1 MVKTVYIEGERNGS
15 SYHQMWQRWG
25 YVPIGNPTIADVIQF
40 TGGEDVNP
48 ALYDEVAHPT
58 TYFSRDRDEICL
70 ELFDIGKTNGIP
82 MAGICRGGQFLN
94 VANGGKMFQD
104 CDGHA
109 IYGTHKATIRESG
122 LVVDVTSTHH
132 QIMRPNMD
140 KGIVLLEAEKLGTYK
155 WHMHHSVVGGVGAW
169 FAETQPDADDIES
182 VYYDDTNSLCYQP
195 HPEYCDEESTCV
207 QTYKLFIREYLGLD
221 V

>member
-1 MVKTVYIEGERNGS
+1 MAKTVYIEGERNGS
-15 SYHQMWQRWG
+15 SYHQMWERWG
-25 YVPIGNPTIADVIQF
+25 YTPIFNPTIATVIQF

-48 ALYDEVAHPT
+48 ALYDEMPHPT
-58 TYFSRDRDEICL
+58 TYFSRYRDELCL

-82 MAGICRGGQFLN
+82 MCGICRGGQFLN
-94 VANGGKMFQD
+94 IANGGKMFQD

-109 IYGTHKATIRESG
+109 IWDTHGATIRESG
-122 LVVDVTSTHH
+122 LIVDVTSTHH

-140 KGIVLLEAEKLGTYK
+140 KGIVLLEAFPLGTYK
-155 WHMHHSVVGGVGAW
+155 EYMIHNPELSDKWIVW
-169 FAETQPDADDIES
+169 DNNTADDIEG
-182 VYYDDTNSLCYQP
+182 VYYEETNSLCYQP
-195 HPEYCDEESTCV
+195 HPEYCDEDSSCV